1 MEQTN
6 NPAIDDSAYNPAAAP
21 AYNPVAAHVY
31 NYGPAYNPAT
41 TLAYNYATARAYNPA
56 VAPEDNPAAALAY
69 SDAAAPQYYPAA
81 APVYNPIQF
90 VMSLFPEAGTS
101 QDTDKM
107 PTTFHM
113 KKTLKLKQL
122 KSRGKNKRKSSMPAT
137 EASVDAMVE

>member
-6 NPAIDDSAYNPAAAP
+6 NPAFGVSAYNPAAAP
-21 AYNPVAAHVY
+21 AYN
-31 NYGPAYNPAT
+31 
-41 TLAYNYATARAYNPA
+41 YATAR
-56 VAPEDNPAAALAY
+56 
-69 SDAAAPQYYPAA
+69 
-81 APVYNPIQF
+81 
-90 VMSLFPEAGTS
+90 TS

-122 KSRGKNKRKSSMPAT
+122 KRRGKNKRKCSMPAT